1 MRLRKSNF
9 VLSLLP
15 VAATALPLV
24 LTSPAFAGG
33 YYVGNGGQGGLAD
46 DAGMENAGGLGGDGV
61 LGYDGFAGSGI
72 GGESGT
78 GGGGGGSG
86 GGGGGAGGQ
95 GSGGTAP
102 AGGAGGAMAGDNGG
116 AGADANFGTTSGG
129 GGGGGGA
136 HGEIVTGDVSYS
148 GLTLVFGG
156 VGGAGGVGGT
166 PIVPLGG
173 GGGGAGGAGGAGLF
187 VQVNDVVVT
196 NDGYI
201 GGGDGGGGGAGG
213 GNLAAGFGGGG
224 GQGGVGVYV
233 LGSGVTIV
241 NSGTIAGGTGGGY
254 GTSFDSSV
262 GQVGAAGYAIYGENI
277 SIINSGEII
286 AGQSGGHNGPAIV
299 FAGTEN
305 RLELQD
311 GWSITG
317 GIFNFDEGSSGTFAL
332 GGDADSAIGEH
343 DFIGFYR
350 DMGRFEKVGAST
362 WTVNSMSAMD
372 VFGTIKE
379 GTLRFSGGVSQES
392 DSVITFWMTPEG
404 TGRITTDSA
413 PIELA
418 GHLVIAYQPGV
429 YYTGTHQLFAVEN
442 PDDVGDVVTGT
453 FGTVDTAFD
462 GHDGERPN
470 GELPDGVEQEII
482 YNELDVLLSITGMS
496 VSPTNTAAVSAP
508 ATTTLDNAQFANDL
522 LLGAL
527 DTLTGTPDSG
537 DAADNG
543 GYVRMSY
550 AEEVKVAGL
559 VLPPPASTTTSVWGK
574 ALGRTTSIDAT
585 GGKSGV
591 DAKSGGFM
599 VGADR
604 VVDGALTLGVAAGYS
619 ITSFEDDLG
628 SDGTINT
635 VRVAGYG
642 RYTLGAVGIDAAL
655 GYAHDFFETDRAV
668 AGLVAN
674 SDHGGDEVNAAVALH
689 VDYDFDGMVLTPK
702 AGLRYTHL
710 WEDGYTETGAPGFN
724 LTVAS
729 DTADSLQPFVG
740 AKLAKVFHS
749 EGGTK
754 LTPSAS
760 IEYAREVLDA
770 APTSTVSVGG
780 GSFLVKGVE
789 PSRNRLSLGVGLGIA
804 VDKNVSVQ
812 VGYKAVV
819 PFDNFFEQTVEI
831 SAVWKF

>member
-1 MRLRKSNF
+1 MRFKKSNF

-24 LTSPAFAGG
+24 LASPAYAGG
-33 YYVGNGGQGGLAD
+33 YYVGNGGQGGNAD
-46 DAGMENAGGLGGDGV
+46 DAGMVNFGGIGGDGI
-61 LGYDGFAGSGI
+61 LGYDGGAGSGS
-72 GGESGT
+72 GAESGT

-86 GGGGGAGGQ
+86 GGDGGAGGQ
-95 GSGGTAP
+95 GDGAAAP
-102 AGGAGGAMAGDNGG
+102 AGGAGGAMAGDNGD
-116 AGADANFGTTSGG
+116 AGADALVDTSSGG

-136 HGEIVTGDVSYS
+136 HGEIATDDVSYS
-148 GLTLVFGG
+148 GLTLLFGG

-166 PIVPLGG
+166 PAGPDGG

-187 VQVNDVVVT
+187 VQFNDVVVT

-201 GGGDGGGGGAGG
+201 GGGNGGIGGAGG
-213 GNLAAGFGGGG
+213 GIGNMAGGFGGEG
-224 GQGGVGVYV
+224 GQGGVGIYV
-233 LGSGVTIV
+233 LGSGVTII
-241 NSGTIAGGTGGGY
+241 NSGTIKGGTGGGY
-254 GTSFDSSV
+254 GTSFDFNA
-262 GQVGAAGYAIYGENI
+262 GRAGEAGYAIYGENI
-277 SIINSGEII
+277 NIINSGEII
-286 AGQSGGHNGPAIV
+286 AGQSGGHDGPAIV

-317 GIFNFDEGSSGTFAL
+317 DIYNFDEDTSGTFAL
-332 GGDADSAIGEH
+332 GGDADSEINGH
-343 DFIGFYR
+343 DFINFVGF
-350 DMGRFEKVGAST
+350 MGDFEKIGAST
-362 WTVNSMSAMD
+362 WTVNSGFPMS

-379 GTLRFSGGVSQES
+379 GTLKFSDGVTQEG
-392 DSVITFWMTPEG
+392 DSLVTFWMTPAG
-404 TGRITTDSA
+404 TGRVTTDGA
-413 PIELA
+413 PIELDGA
-418 GHLVIAYQPGV
+418 LVIAYQPGV
-429 YYTGTHQLFAVEN
+429 YTTGTHQLFAVEN
-442 PDDVGDVVTGT
+442 PDGPEDVVTGT
-453 FGTVDTAFD
+453 FDAVYTAYD
-462 GHDGERPN
+462 GFE
-470 GELPDGVEQEII
+470 GELPDGVEQEVI

-496 VSPTNTAAVSAP
+496 VAPTNTAAVSAP

-550 AEEVKVAGL
+550 VEEVKVAGL
-559 VLPPPASTTTSVWGK
+559 MLPPPASTTTSVWGK

-619 ITSFEDDLG
+619 ITEFEDDLG

-674 SDHGGDEVNAAVALH
+674 SDHGGDEVNAAVAVH
-689 VDYDFDGMVLTPK
+689 VDYDFDGLVLTPK

-710 WEDGYTETGAPGFN
+710 WENGYTETGAPGFN
-724 LTVAS
+724 LTVAR

-749 EGGTK
+749 AGGTK

-780 GSFLVKGVE
+780 GSFVVKGVE
-789 PSRNRLSLGVGLGIA
+789 PSRNRLSLGAGLGIA
-804 VDKNVSVQ
+804 IDKNVSVQ

-819 PFDNFFEQTVEI
+819 PFDNFFEQTAEI

>member
-1 MRLRKSNF
+1 MRFKKSNF

-24 LTSPAFAGG
+24 LSSPAYAGG
-33 YYVGNGGQGGLAD
+33 LNFG
-46 DAGMENAGGLGGDGV
+46 AGGLGGEADDGGMLYSV
-61 LGYDGFAGSGI
+61 GIPGDGLTGVDGGNGNGSGVN
-72 GGESGT
+72 T
-78 GGGGGGSG
+78 GGTG
-86 GGGGGAGGQ
+86 GGGGGAGGGDGGAGGQ
-95 GSGGTAP
+95 GTAGSAA
-102 AGGAGGAMAGDNGG
+102 AGGAGGIIDTNNGDGED
-116 AGADANFGTTSGG
+116 GADATTMTSGG

-136 HGEIVTGDVSYS
+136 AHGAV
-148 GLTLVFGG
+148 LTSSTTYGGTTIVFGG
-156 VGGAGGVGGT
+156 TGGDGGDGAFDAGHAG
-166 PIVPLGG
+166 GG
-173 GGGGAGGAGGAGLF
+173 GGGGAGGAG
-187 VQVNDVVVT
+187 VYVTHNDITIT
-196 NDGYI
+196 NEGSI
-201 GGGDGGGGGAGG
+201 IGGDGGNGGDSFITATGG
-213 GNLAAGFGGGG
+213 QA
-224 GQGGVGVYV
+224 GQGGDGIYV
-233 LGSGVTIV
+233 LGTGVTII
-241 NSGTIAGGTGGGY
+241 NSGTIGGGER
-254 GTSFDSSV
+254 GVRGNNGAGNQSEDNQSGV
-262 GQVGAAGYAIYGENI
+262 GIYANDTN
-277 SIINSGEII
+277 IINSGII
-286 AGQSGGHNGPAIV
+286 RPGSGSAIAIA
-299 FAGTEN
+299 FAGTNN
-305 RLELQD
+305 RYEMQAGADLD
-311 GWSITG
+311 GDLYSV
-317 GIFNFDEGSSGTFAL
+317 SSDPVGVFAL
-332 GGDADSAIGEH
+332 GGDTDASINLATYSALRTFFGEA
-343 DFIGFYR
+343 
-350 DMGRFEKVGAST
+350 EKTGAST
-362 WTVNSMSAMD
+362 WTVTTGGPTT

-379 GTLRFSGGVSQES
+379 GTLRFTGPVTQMMMPMNFWVTPDGAGRVTSVEDEINIAGS
-392 DSVITFWMTPEG
+392 DLNLF
-404 TGRITTDSA
+404 
-413 PIELA
+413 
-418 GHLVIAYQPGV
+418 YQPGV
-429 YYTGTHQLFAVEN
+429 YTTREYQLIAIEN
-442 PDDVGDVVTGT
+442 PDEPGDVIVGT
-453 FGTVDTAFD
+453 FANVNTTYDR
-462 GHDGERPN
+462 HD
-470 GELPDGVEQEII
+470 GELPDGVKQEII
-482 YNELDVLLSITGMS
+482 YNDTEVILSITGGS
-496 VSPTNTAAVSAP
+496 VAPTNTGGISAP

-550 AEEVKVAGL
+550 VEEVKVAGL
-559 VLPPPASTTTSVWGK
+559 MLPPPASMTTSVWGK

-642 RYTLGAVGIDAAL
+642 RYTLGAVSIDAAL

-674 SDHGGDEVNAAVALH
+674 SDHGGDEVNAAVAVH
-689 VDYDFDGMVLTPK
+689 VDYDFDGLVLTPK

-710 WEDGYTETGAPGFN
+710 WENGYTETGAPGFN
-724 LTVAS
+724 LTVAR
-729 DTADSLQPFVG
+729 DAADSLQPFVG

-760 IEYAREVLDA
+760 IEYAREVLDS

-789 PSRNRLSLGVGLGIA
+789 PSRNRLSLGAGLGIA

-819 PFDNFFEQTVEI
+819 PFDNFFEQTAEI